1 MRDRIGKFE
10 ILRLLGKGAMGE
22 VHLGRDPLLGREVAI
37 KVIQQDTA
45 FGAEAKA
52 RFARE
57 AQAAASLSHP
67 NVVTVFEFGADDGLL
82 YLAMEFLQGEDLEHL
97 IRSGGRP
104 KAELL
109 ESLIQVCDGL
119 GYAHDRGIVHRDI
132 KPANIFV
139 TTHGHRSTAKLM
151 DFGVAQMGSTQLTE
165 DGTWMGTVS
174 YMAPEYLDS
183 GKAAPSS
190 DLFALG
196 VVLYEV
202 LSGGRRP
209 FEGDS
214 PTMVLNSILRR
225 APQPLQPAD
234 LEGLSPR
241 MLAVVDRALAKDP
254 AQRFADAA
262 SLAAAIAEAL
272 SDDGTV
278 PAAEAPSA
286 EPAPAPAGK
295 PEEPSR
301 AVLTVGRSGTGR
313 FLSLRVALR
322 HAEPGSVIQ
331 VQPGLYRESV
341 VIDKD
346 VQIIGLGTA
355 SEVVVDGGRDAA
367 LVVRAAGASVQGLG
381 FRTERSDGGPCVDL
395 VRGEPALDGCRFE
408 GGGDACIRIGAP
420 TRALLKD
427 CEVKTS
433 ARLALEVAPAAQVV
447 LESCTLEGFQRAGL
461 SLGRGAQAHATRLRA
476 GPATGVGVHVQAEAQ
491 AHLLDCEVSA
501 AEAGGIEIEP
511 DGSAELTRCRLTIS
525 RFAGLLALERSRAT
539 LTECEVGGHRCAGI
553 HAQPGASLVVQRSR
567 IAGNEGYGVSL
578 LEDALA
584 TLEGCEVSG
593 NGLAGLLV
601 LRRATAQVRHSKLFD
616 GKSLGVACGAGGQ
629 AALDGC
635 EIYGNAG
642 VGAQVEPGGNL
653 LLVRCTLRDG
663 LDTGLLLLED
673 SRATLEE
680 CVVHRNARGGIL
692 LAKDASDPELRG
704 ANRIEDELLRE
715 GAGGSAVK
723 VAPVRRH

>member
-10 ILRLLGKGAMGE
+10 IQRLLGKGAMGE

-67 NVVTVFEFGADDGLL
+67 NVVTVFEFGEDDGLL
-82 YLAMEFLQGEDLEHL
+82 YLAMEYLRGEDLEGL

-119 GYAHDRGIVHRDI
+119 GYAHDRGVVHRDI

-174 YMAPEYLDS
+174 YMAPEYLDT

-225 APQPLQPAD
+225 SPQPLQPAD
-234 LEGLSPR
+234 LEGLSPK

-254 AQRFADAA
+254 QERFANAGA
-262 SLAAAIAEAL
+262 FAAAIAEAL
-272 SDDGTV
+272 SDDGSG
-278 PAAEAPSA
+278 PAAEAQAA
-286 EPAPAPAGK
+286 EPPAAPVEKQA
-295 PEEPSR
+295 ESR
-301 AVLTVGRSGTGR
+301 TVLTVGRSGTGR

-322 HAEPGSVIQ
+322 HAGPGALIQ
-331 VQPGLYRESV
+331 VQPGCYRESL
-341 VIDKD
+341 VIEKD
-346 VQIIGLGTA
+346 VQIVGLGTA
-355 SEVVVDGGRDAA
+355 SEIVVDGGKDAA
-367 LVVRAAGASVQGLG
+367 LVVKAAGASVQGMG
-381 FRTERSDGGPCVDL
+381 FRTERTDGGPCVDL
-395 VRGEPALDGCRFE
+395 IRGEPALDGCRFE
-408 GGGDACIRIGAP
+408 GGGEACIRIGGQA
-420 TRALLKD
+420 RALFKD
-427 CEVKTS
+427 CEVRTT
-433 ARLALEVAPAAQVV
+433 ARLALEVAPAAQVH
-447 LESCTLEGFQRAGL
+447 LESCTLERFQRAGL
-461 SLGRGAQAHATRLRA
+461 SLGRGAQGHATGLRV
-476 GPATGVGVHVQAEAQ
+476 GPAAGAGVHVMADAQ
-491 AHLLDCEVSA
+491 VRLEDCEVSG
-501 AEAGGIEIEP
+501 AEAGGIEIDP
-511 DGSAELTRCRLTIS
+511 GGGAELTRCRLTNS
-525 RFAGLLALERSRAT
+525 RFAGVLALDRSRAA
-539 LTECEVGGHRCAGI
+539 LTECEVGSHRCAGI
-553 HAQPGASLVVQRSR
+553 HAQPGASVVIQRSR
-567 IAGNEGYGVSL
+567 VAGNEGYGVSL

-584 TLEGCEVSG
+584 TLEGCEVSC

-601 LRRATAQVRHSKLFD
+601 LRGATAQVRHSKFFD
-616 GKSLGVACGAGGQ
+616 GRAMGVACGAGGQ
-629 AALDGC
+629 AALDAC
-635 EIYGNAG
+635 EIYGNVG

-663 LDTGLLLLED
+663 LDSGLLLLED
-673 SRATLEE
+673 SKASLEE

-692 LAKDASDPELRG
+692 LAKDASDPELLG
-704 ANRIEDELLRE
+704 ANRIEDDLLRE
-715 GAGGSAVK
+715 GPGGGHVK
-723 VAPVRRH
+723 VAPLKHH